1 MIRSVAGFALLI
13 LLMVAAAVGPVGA
26 QQPAASSA
34 AALPPD
40 VLAAETA
47 GEVEVRLVANDSRS
61 AQILITNRSGRPLTL
76 RLPAAFAGV
85 PILAQMQQGAG
96 FGAGGIGAQPQGV
109 GGGGMGGMGG
119 GMGGGMMGG
128 GMGGNPFCW
137 VAREVYGVHDPRW
150 LAFRDWMTWQ
160 APEWLQNLYATH
172 GEACAHWLRERP
184 AAKAALRLVM
194 DRAVAGSPVARDGH
208 AHLRVSPPIDRANAP
223 FTVPVGKTLAVRA
236 STVCLDHG
244 LREPTPRMPY
254 RLVALDTVSEDPR
267 LPLILGALANG
278 HLTQKV
284 AQAAAWHISSG
295 RSWEQL
301 AGELI
306 KRAGG
311 DPDLPFFSAAELAA
325 AQRAVAIATR
335 LAGERPAPE
344 TAAETASR

>member
-1 MIRSVAGFALLI
+1 MVRSLAGLALL
-13 LLMVAAAVGPVGA
+13 VVGAAAVVPAFA
-26 QQPAASSA
+26 QQPGASSPT
-34 AALPPD
+34 ALPPD
-40 VLAAETA
+40 VLAAEAA
-47 GEVEVRLVANDSRS
+47 GEVELRLIANDSRS
-61 AQILITNRSGRPLTL
+61 AQILVTNRSTRPLTL

-128 GMGGNPFCW
+128 GMGGNPFGCW
-137 VAREVYGVHDPRW
+137 VARAVYGVHDPRW

-160 APEWLQNLYATH
+160 APEWLQDLYAAH
-172 GEACAHWLRERP
+172 GEACADWLRERP

-194 DRAVAGSPVARDGH
+194 DRAVAGSPAATAGH

-223 FTVPVGKTLAVRA
+223 FTVPAGKTLAVRA
-236 STVCLDHG
+236 NTVCLDHG

-267 LPLILGALANG
+267 LAVILGGLANG

-295 RSWEQL
+295 RTWEQL
-301 AGELI
+301 AAEMI

-311 DPDLPFFSAAELAA
+311 DPDLPFFSAAELAGA
-325 AQRAVAIATR
+325 RRAVAIAAR
-335 LAGERPAPE
+335 LTGERPTPE
-344 TAAETASR
+344 TSAETASR